1 MNSANLVSHSESSSR
16 SREWLSHN
24 RAPWLAALILL
35 ATCFAFA
42 RTPRFNFA
50 YDDFVIIVLNARVH
64 SVHFLK
70 SYFTQEVW
78 AGARAGAGNLY
89 RPFFMT
95 WLLANYGMF
104 GLSPAGW
111 HVTTVLIH
119 LLATL
124 LVYLVA
130 SKLLPGNP
138 IPALVAMAIFGLH
151 PIHVE
156 AVAWVSGVTE
166 PFASC
171 FFLGSFLCFIK
182 FQEQTSSRFAW
193 LTGSLLLFAGALC
206 SKETTIV
213 LPAVIAWYS
222 FCFIRRKNNA
232 STQTWIKST
241 ISLLVPYAIVVLV
254 YLAVRNSV
262 LHGFAHR
269 MSAIPLGTSLPAVP
283 WAIYF
288 YVSQL
293 LIPAGLGLFYD
304 VDFGNMLSIAGL
316 LLPCLVLAALVSG
329 VIWWTRKSKSYLVLF
344 LSGWFVLTLM
354 PSLGVFLMMSRYEGV
369 HDRYL
374 YLPSVAFAILV
385 GYSWGK
391 IFPSARLTL
400 QATLGAVLLAGL
412 IFSTRRQTEYW
423 KSDLTL
429 FTRACAVAPNNALAK
444 LNLSAELVRRNDFS
458 EGLKLAQEVIQQDP
472 TMGTSFSLAGKCAF
486 FLGDYAD
493 AESCYR
499 RSLAL
504 EAPEAGDLYI
514 LALSEI
520 KLGQYAEGLQVLRD
534 GLSAWPASPLYHYA
548 MGLAYAGRRD
558 WPDAAEQYRI
568 EIAEHP
574 ESSLAG
580 PALADAEAHL
590 KAPDGARK

>member
-1 MNSANLVSHSESSSR
+1 MDSANLISHSESDSKSKAYP
-16 SREWLSHN
+16 H
-24 RAPWLAALILL
+24 RAPLLAALILL
-35 ATCFAFA
+35 ATWLAFA
-42 RTPRFNFA
+42 PTRHFNFA

-70 SYFTQEVW
+70 SYFTQQVW
-78 AGARAGAGNLY
+78 AGARPGAGNLY

-95 WLLANYGMF
+95 WLLANYRMF

-111 HVTTVLIH
+111 HVTTVLVH

-124 LVYLVA
+124 LVYIVA

-156 AVAWVSGVTE
+156 AVAWISGVTE

-171 FFLGSFLCFIK
+171 FFLGSFLCFLK
-182 FQEQTSSRFAW
+182 FQEQTSRHFAW

-213 LPAVIAWYS
+213 LPAIIAWYS
-222 FCFIRRKNNA
+222 FCFTREENEAGTR
-232 STQTWIKST
+232 TWIKST
-241 ISLLVPYAIVVLV
+241 LLLLIPYAILVLI
-254 YLAVRNSV
+254 YLAIRNTV

-269 MSAIPLGTSLPAVP
+269 MSAIPLGTSILAVP

-293 LIPAGLGLFYD
+293 FIPAGLGPFYD
-304 VDFGNMLSIAGL
+304 VDFGNVISVAGL
-316 LLPCLVLAALVSG
+316 LLPCLVLAGLVGG
-329 VIWWTRKSKSYLVLF
+329 VVWWTRKSKSYLVLF
-344 LSGWFVLTLM
+344 LSGWFLLTLM
-354 PSLGVFLMMSRYEGV
+354 PSLGVFLIMSRYEGV

-385 GYSWGK
+385 GYAWGK
-391 IFPSARLTL
+391 IFPSTKLTL
-400 QATLGAVLLAGL
+400 QAALGAVLLSGL
-412 IFSTRRQTEYW
+412 MFATRHQTEYW
-423 KSDLTL
+423 KNDLTL
-429 FTRACAVAPNNALAK
+429 FTRACAVAPNNSLAK
-444 LNLSAELVRRNDFS
+444 LNLSAELVRRNEFS
-458 EGLKLAQEVIQQDP
+458 EALKLAQEVIQQDP
-472 TMGTSFSLAGKCAF
+472 TLGTSFSLAGKCEF
-486 FLGDYAD
+486 FLGDYAA
-493 AESCYR
+493 AETYYR
-499 RSLAL
+499 RSLVL
-504 EAPEAGDLYI
+504 EAPEPADLYF

-548 MGLAYAGRRD
+548 MGLAYAGMRD
-558 WPDAAEQYRI
+558 WPEAAKQYRL

-574 ESSLAG
+574 ESSTAV

-590 KAPDGARK
+590 KTPEPAPK